1 MKNLIKLTNDSLVV
15 IPQGVDHIL
24 TLKGRVTVPLKC
36 VTKATVSTDIFS
48 RPLRALRLPRTS
60 ISGVYYAGTYY
71 QDNSKLFL
79 NVKSTQKP
87 LVIQLHDTKY
97 DQIVL
102 GVANP
107 TALAQ
112 QINAVVQARQ

>member
-1 MKNLIKLTNDSLVV
+1 MLQRLQSPLIFFPDL
-15 IPQGVDHIL
+15 
-24 TLKGRVTVPLKC
+24 
-36 VTKATVSTDIFS
+36 
-48 RPLRALRLPRTS
+48 LRALRLPGTS
-60 ISGVYYAGTYY
+60 IPGVYYYAGTYY

-97 DQIVL
+97 NQIVL